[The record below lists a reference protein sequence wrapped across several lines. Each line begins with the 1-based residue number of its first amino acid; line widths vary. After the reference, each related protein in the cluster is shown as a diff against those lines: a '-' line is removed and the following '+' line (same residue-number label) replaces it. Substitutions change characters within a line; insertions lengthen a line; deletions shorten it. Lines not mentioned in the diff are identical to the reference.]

1 MNGGEIKTMSKKF
14 FVGGPIS
21 NLKEVNELEDFIKIH
36 SFIINELSRQGF
48 QVFSAH
54 IVEKYG
60 RNKIEPDDVIVNRDL
75 GWIDEADVCI
85 FLFPAYDCQSIR
97 TDGTYIEL
105 GYATSKCNHII
116 CFWDSN
122 NPIAYS
128 PMFRGMTNKNIEMHN
143 FDEIRE
149 VLIRFEL

>member
-1 MNGGEIKTMSKKF
+1 MNGGGIKKMRKTVF
-14 FVGGPIS
+14 IGGPIS
-21 NLKEVNELEDFIKIH
+21 NLKKVNGLDAFVKFH
-36 SFIINELSRQGF
+36 SMLINKLSQMGF

-60 RNKIEPDDVIVNRDL
+60 RNKIEPDDVIVSRDL
-75 GWIDEADVCI
+75 GWIDETDICI
-85 FLFPAYDCQSIR
+85 FLFPAYDYQSIR

-105 GYATSKCNHII
+105 GYAASVCNHII

-122 NPIAYS
+122 NPTAYS

-149 VLIRFEL
+149 VLNRFEL

>member
-1 MNGGEIKTMSKKF
+1 MSKTV

-21 NLKEVNELEDFIKIH
+21 NLKTVNGLDDFIKIH
-36 SFIINELSRQGF
+36 LRIINELSQMGF

-54 IVEKYG
+54 IVEEYG
-60 RNKIEPDDVIVNRDL
+60 KNKIEPDEVIVDRDL

-85 FLFPAYDCQSIR
+85 FLFPAYDYQSIR

-105 GYATSKCNHII
+105 GYAASKCNHII
-116 CFWDSN
+116 CFWDSD
-122 NPIAYS
+122 NPTAYS

-149 VLIRFEL
+149 VLNNLEL

>member
-1 MNGGEIKTMSKKF
+1 MNG
-14 FVGGPIS
+14 
-21 NLKEVNELEDFIKIH
+21 LEDFIKIH